1 MKKKIGIA
9 AAVVGLIDLLVWIVL
24 IFTGAVF
31 DGFGFSG
38 LALFVFILWFVC
50 VAVAV
55 FCLAGD
61 LIRFAGK
68 QFSTG
73 YNSVAPSQSA
83 NGFCTACGK
92 QIAGDM
98 AFCPYGGQKLK

>member
-9 AAVVGLIDLLVWIVL
+9 AAVVGFIDLLVWIVL

-68 QFSTG
+68 QFSAG
-73 YNSVAPSQSA
+73 FNSAVQGPTA
-83 NGFCTACGK
+83 FCTACGK
-92 QIAGDM
+92 KIGPDVT
-98 AFCPYGGQKLK
+98 FCPYCGQKLK

>member
-50 VAVAV
+50 VAVRYACEQV
-55 FCLAGD
+55 VCCWCHCNA
-61 LIRFAGK
+61 
-68 QFSTG
+68 
-73 YNSVAPSQSA
+73 YNV
-83 NGFCTACGK
+83 
-92 QIAGDM
+92 
-98 AFCPYGGQKLK
+98 KLVL